1 MLRDVMD
8 YHGLRRDVCQAG
20 FFETEQYHQLYLA
33 LKTAITQGQLVAVAG
48 IVGCGKT
55 TLLQRVQAELVR
67 ERELLEH

>member
-8 YHGLRRDVCQAG
+8 YHGLRHDFRQAG
-20 FFETEQYHQLYLA
+20 FFETDQYPQLYLE

-55 TLLQRVQAELVR
+55 TVLQRMQNDFSFR
-67 ERELLEH
+67 